1 MDPCVRKDD
10 RRLPAPPVHRR
21 HLDLGEI
28 DAVEAADIDR
38 DHLAPVGLGAAREH
52 VDAAID
58 AELEVPGVW
67 SVYACST
74 CRYAWRST
82 EPAENCDPDQY
93 PAAFRLKPEDLPRL
107 PVIPA
112 IPPRRGK

>member
-1 MDPCVRKDD
+1 MSRPTATA
-10 RRLPAPPVHRR
+10 LPATCPRCR
-21 HLDLGEI
+21 ATKI
-28 DAVEAADIDR
+28 
-38 DHLAPVGLGAAREH
+38 
-52 VDAAID
+52 
-58 AELEVPGVW
+58 ELRSSSPVPGVW

-74 CRYAWRST
+74 CLYAWRST